1 MFTLRPSI
9 FLTIIKNIKLI
20 GTNLYRYSRT
30 SWFKSNSKKMV
41 LVVQDLFFEKFEN
54 RERIILTG
62 DSAGGFFTMTTWFR
76 MKSYFKE
83 NGIKPALLSFIYP
96 AFGYRFDS
104 PRYSTNNLDSL
115 TPLLC
120 HQWSTPIIWSKID
133 VARLSSILS
142 KTVLINY
149 FQLP

>member
-1 MFTLRPSI
+1 MNLHQTVEVCTRSLIDFGDG
-9 FLTIIKNIKLI
+9 FCKN
-20 GTNLYRYSRT
+20 
-30 SWFKSNSKKMV
+30 
-41 LVVQDLFFEKFEN
+41 DDKFMM

-62 DSAGGFFTMTTWFR
+62 DSAGGFFTMTTWYR

-104 PRYSTNNLDSL
+104 PRYFDSF

-120 HQWSTPIIWSKID
+120 HHGQRPLNLAKIIMCSLKNSTDKD
-133 VARLSSILS
+133 
-142 KTVLINY
+142 
-149 FQLP
+149 FQLS

>member
-1 MFTLRPSI
+1 MSPYF
-9 FLTIIKNIKLI
+9 
-20 GTNLYRYSRT
+20 G
-30 SWFKSNSKKMV
+30 
-41 LVVQDLFFEKFEN
+41 EKFVK

-83 NGIKPALLSFIYP
+83 NQIKPALLSFIYP

-104 PRYSTNNLDSL
+104 PRYSTKDI
-115 TPLLC
+115 LLAYATLMSS
-120 HQWSTPIIWSKID
+120 WSTPLIWSKITKIPKIIMC
-133 VARLSSILS
+133 LLKNS
-142 KTVLINY
+142 TLIKH

>member
-1 MFTLRPSI
+1 MNLQQTVHVCTRDFI
-9 FLTIIKNIKLI
+9 DFGDGFCKN
-20 GTNLYRYSRT
+20 
-30 SWFKSNSKKMV
+30 
-41 LVVQDLFFEKFEN
+41 DDKFMM

-62 DSAGGFFTMTTWFR
+62 DSAGGFFTMTTWYR

-104 PRYSTNNLDSL
+104 PRYFDSF

-120 HQWSTPIIWSKID
+120 HHG
-133 VARLSSILS
+133 
-142 KTVLINY
+142 
-149 FQLP
+149 